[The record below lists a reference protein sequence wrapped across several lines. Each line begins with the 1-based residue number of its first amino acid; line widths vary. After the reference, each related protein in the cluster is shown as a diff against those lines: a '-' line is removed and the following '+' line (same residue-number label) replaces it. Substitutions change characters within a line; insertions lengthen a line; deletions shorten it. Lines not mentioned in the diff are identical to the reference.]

1 MLQHVAPLAF
11 AFFVL
16 SPASGGSMPKTQ
28 ETAKDSSAIQIL
40 AADLDR
46 ASVELDA
53 LAQRVQGSFAEVA
66 VRAYMR
72 EFSRFHVG
80 LGRLRPRREDQLFL
94 LGVKRTLQVH
104 MTRLELMVQEAPREM
119 RGQMN
124 EALNHVRS
132 AQEIVVH
139 FDPQSKTPV
148 FQIRGATPDETS
160 NTQTKR
166 PR

>member
-1 MLQHVAPLAF
+1 MLQHVALLAF
-11 AFFVL
+11 AFLVL
-16 SPASGGSMPKTQ
+16 SPASSGAMPKTQ
-28 ETAKDSSAIQIL
+28 ETSKDSATIQSL

-46 ASVELDA
+46 ASVELYA
-53 LAQRVQGSFAEVA
+53 LAQRVQSPFAEVA

-80 LGRLRPRREDQLFL
+80 LGRLRPGREAQSFL

-104 MTRLELMVQEAPREM
+104 MARLELMVEEAPREM
-119 RGQMN
+119 QGQMN

-132 AQEIVVH
+132 AQEIVAH
-139 FDPQSKTPV
+139 IETQSKTPV
-148 FQIRGATPDETS
+148 FRIRGATPDERS
-160 NTQTKR
+160 NTQEKQ